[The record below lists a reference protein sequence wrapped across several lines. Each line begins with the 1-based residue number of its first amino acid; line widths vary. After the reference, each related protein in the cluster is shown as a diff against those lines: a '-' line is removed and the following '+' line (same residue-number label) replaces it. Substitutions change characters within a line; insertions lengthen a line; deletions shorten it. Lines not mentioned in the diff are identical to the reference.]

1 MLHIA
6 SLDLKT
12 VLNCAKTYLLQG
24 VGIFL
29 AVSPL
34 IALVSKLK
42 RGYWLALIFAE
53 IYSFLG
59 LFLGNGAL
67 RYIYPITAAFCI
79 SGYYKTTPHNEAFL
93 YLAKVI

>member
-67 RYIYPITAAFCI
+67 RYIYLTRLQQHFAYRATTKQRLIMRLFFI
-79 SGYYKTTPHNEAFL
+79 SLK
-93 YLAKVI
+93 